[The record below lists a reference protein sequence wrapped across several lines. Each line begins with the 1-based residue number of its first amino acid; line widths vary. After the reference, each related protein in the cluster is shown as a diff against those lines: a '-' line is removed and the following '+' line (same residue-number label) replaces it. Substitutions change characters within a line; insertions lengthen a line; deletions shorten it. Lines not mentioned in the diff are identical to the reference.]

1 MVDADANCHPLV
13 SEGPVLERGGEP
25 LGVVTGIAGQ
35 TRMLVTVFGTQG
47 HAGTVP
53 MSIRADPT
61 PAAAE
66 MIVAVEKRCSGPGGA
81 PSLLGQ
87 FIDRL
92 GDLEPPFF
100 APKSS
105 PDAAREIV

>member
-1 MVDADANCHPLV
+1 M
-13 SEGPVLERGGEP
+13 LEKLDEP

-66 MIVAVEKRCSGPGGA
+66 AILAVERRCSVPGGA
-81 PSLLGQ
+81 RTG
-87 FIDRL
+87 
-92 GDLEPPFF
+92 GDGRCWDTGGALCF
-100 APKSS
+100 ACASWFVVC
-105 PDAAREIV
+105 AAST